1 MISRLISREA
11 ATLTPS
17 WISDEEYKAYI
28 LLKTLMYRT
37 SVKDVSL
44 KLAYK
49 ELGYP
54 QLDPKYRDKESGA
67 KCMTHDLVICDPALG
82 MTSPI
87 IDLGP
92 ESLPSIFCGCI
103 SLLRWQK
110 QQLQLDRRSSA
121 MLSHR

>member
-1 MISRLISREA
+1 
-11 ATLTPS
+11 
-17 WISDEEYKAYI
+17 
-28 LLKTLMYRT
+28 MYRT

-92 ESLPSIFCGCI
+92 ESLPS
-103 SLLRWQK
+103 LLRWQK

>member
-1 MISRLISREA
+1 
-11 ATLTPS
+11 
-17 WISDEEYKAYI
+17 
-28 LLKTLMYRT
+28 MYRT

-67 KCMTHDLVICDPALG
+67 KCMSHDLVICDDPALG
-82 MTSPI
+82 MTS
-87 IDLGP
+87 P
-92 ESLPSIFCGCI
+92 ESLPSIFCGSCI
-103 SLLRWQK
+103 SLPRWQK